1 MIVYAVFATTSWF
14 VIEKVGRRKLFL
26 IGSIG
31 QCLSMVLTF
40 GALIPSKEQAP
51 NAAKGAAVG
60 LFTYIAFF
68 GATWLPLPWLYPAEV
83 NPIKTRAKA
92 NAVSTCTNW
101 LWNFAVVM
109 FTPPF
114 VSGSNWGCYLFF
126 AIMNALF
133 IPIIW
138 FLYPETAGRTLEEI
152 DVIFAKGFTE
162 KTSYVTAAKQLP
174 KLSDDEIDQ
183 QAAKYGFVSS
193 DDEAGQTE
201 AQYGEKERDLVPAA
215 GGQMA

>member
-1 MIVYAVFATTSWF
+1 
-14 VIEKVGRRKLFL
+14 
-26 IGSIG
+26 
-31 QCLSMVLTF
+31 MVLVF
-40 GALIPSKEQAP
+40 GALVPQTEA
-51 NAAKGAAVG
+51 AAKGAAVG

-114 VSGSNWGCYLFF
+114 VDGTPWGTYLFF
-126 AIMNALF
+126 AICNALF
-133 IPIIW
+133 IPIIY
-138 FLYPETAGRTLEEI
+138 FFYPETAGRTLEEI
-152 DVIFAKGFTE
+152 DVIFAKGFSE
-162 KTSYVTAAKQLP
+162 NISYVRAAKELP
-174 KLSDDEIDQ
+174 KLADDEID
-183 QAAKYGFVSS
+183 AAAQKYGFSSS

-201 AQYGEKERDLVPAA
+201 ARYGEKEAELAPAA
-215 GGQMA
+215 GGQMV

>member
-1 MIVYAVFATTSWF
+1 MVVYAAFATTSWF
-14 VIEKVGRRKLFL
+14 AVERVGRRKLFL

-31 QCLSMVLTF
+31 QCLSMVLAF
-40 GALIPSKEQAP
+40 GALIPQTSS
-51 NAAKGAAVG
+51 AARGAAVG

-114 VSGSNWGCYLFF
+114 VSGTPWGTYLFF
-126 AIMNALF
+126 AVCNALF
-133 IPIIW
+133 VPLIY
-138 FLYPETAGRTLEEI
+138 FLYPETAGRSLEEI
-152 DVIFAKGFTE
+152 DVIFAKGYAE
-162 KTSYVTAAKQLP
+162 KMSYVRAAKELP
-174 KLSDDEIDQ
+174 KLSDDDIDA
-183 QAAKYGFVSS
+183 QAQKYGFSSS

-201 AQYGEKERDLVPAA
+201 ARFGEKEDELAPAA
-215 GGQMA
+215 GGQMV